1 MTSAQAAP
9 PVDRDA
15 PILSAP
21 SGRLRMRT
29 LMLLRWLALAGQTAA
44 VLVVAFGLRFEI
56 PLGWTLAVIGVGAW
70 MNVVLGLRLH
80 GPAFARGW
88 ETAAQLAFD
97 VAQLSALLALTG
109 GLDNPFCLLLIAPVT
124 MAAANL
130 PMRQTLAVGA
140 VALAAS
146 ALLFFVSAPL
156 PWPPGEHFD
165 PPLTYRLGVW
175 AALLVGVLF
184 TAGYAWKTASESARM
199 ALALAATQA
208 VLAREQRLAALGGL
222 AAAAAHELGTPLATI
237 QVVARELLRASPPD
251 DPVAEDARLLLQ
263 QAERCRE
270 IIRGLSQ
277 KPETGDIV
285 HARLGLAQLLDDVAE
300 PHRGVGPRIETRIE
314 APPGEPIPDVRRLPE
329 VVHALT
335 AFVENAADFAV
346 YEVTVTARVAPET
359 LTISVADDGP
369 GFAPDVL
376 ARLGEPYVTSRPAGE
391 ASPTG
396 HQGMGLG
403 FFIAKTL
410 LERSGARVAFG
421 NRRNGEGAEVVVTW
435 RRSALEADG

>member
-1 MTSAQAAP
+1 MNPAQAALTT
-9 PVDRDA
+9 DRDA
-15 PILSAP
+15 VILPAP
-21 SGRLRMRT
+21 RGRLRMRT
-29 LMLLRWLALAGQTAA
+29 LMLLRWLGLAGQTAA
-44 VLVVAFGLRFEI
+44 VLFVAFGLRFDI
-56 PLGWTLAVIGVGAW
+56 PLGWTLGVIGAGAW
-70 MNVVLGLRLH
+70 MNVVLGMRLH
-80 GPAFARGW
+80 GPAFVRGW

-97 VAQLSALLALTG
+97 VLQLTALLGLTG

-124 MAAANL
+124 IAAANL
-130 PMRQTLAVGA
+130 PTPQTVAIGVLALV
-140 VALAAS
+140 AS

-156 PWPPGEHFD
+156 PWPPGETFD
-165 PPLTYRLGVW
+165 PPALYRVGMW
-175 AALLVGVLF
+175 IALMVGVLF
-184 TAGYAWKTASESARM
+184 TAGYAWRTAAESGRM
-199 ALALAATQA
+199 ELALAATQA

-277 KPETGDIV
+277 KPETGDMV
-285 HARLGLAQLLDDVAE
+285 HARLGLAQLLEEVAE

-329 VVHALT
+329 AVHALN

-346 YEVTVTARVAPET
+346 YEVAVTARLGPDT
-359 LTISVADDGP
+359 LAVEVADDGP
-369 GFAPDVL
+369 GFAADVL
-376 ARLGEPYVTSRPAGE
+376 ARLGEPYVTSRPGGE

-410 LERSGARVAFG
+410 LERTGARVEFG
-421 NRRNGEGAEVVVTW
+421 NRRNGEGAQVCVTW
-435 RRSALEADG
+435 PRAALEVEG